1 MFFLTPP
8 RHIST
13 LPFASVWL
21 SVDDF
26 RSPPKADILRIGRHV
41 SNVPIGELRPV
52 YMNEAADWGN
62 FGSTVM
68 LVILAF
74 IVIVIA
80 IYEIVARERDCRW
93 ISPDFIERR
102 GR

>member
-1 MFFLTPP
+1 
-8 RHIST
+8 
-13 LPFASVWL
+13 
-21 SVDDF
+21 
-26 RSPPKADILRIGRHV
+26 
-41 SNVPIGELRPV
+41 
-52 YMNEAADWGN
+52 MNEAADWGD

-80 IYEIVARERDCRW
+80 IYEIVARERDRRW